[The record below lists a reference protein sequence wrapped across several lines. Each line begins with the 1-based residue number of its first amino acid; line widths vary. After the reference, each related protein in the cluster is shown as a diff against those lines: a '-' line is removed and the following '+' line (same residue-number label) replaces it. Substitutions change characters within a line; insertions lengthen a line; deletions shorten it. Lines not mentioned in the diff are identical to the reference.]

1 MVHLMLHYLYI
12 KCGHARRFGSPSAG
26 SGPRL
31 YCVSARPFAAAGHD
45 PGPDRGRLHVGCM
58 GDGGEWWAR
67 WSDTF
72 WLGRWSLSLQSPPLP
87 LSPSRRS
94 RTCVRVGPPATGSGP
109 TRPAGRAVAGRRPSY
124 PSRIRVERA
133 ATRGA
138 AGRGARCPSA
148 AGAAPGQVCAAG
160 PSRPVR
166 ASLRAG
172 GWDQKKCAMKGA
184 HTILKPEMSWFG
196 QVYIPWLL
204 WPVHSTS
211 FTPG

>member
-1 MVHLMLHYLYI
+1 MRAPQSSAGTRAASGRRRPARDHAFIAYRRVPSPPPGTTPAPI
-12 KCGHARRFGSPSAG
+12 EDVFTSAVWGVVVSGGPVGHTRFGFS
-26 SGPRL
+26 
-31 YCVSARPFAAAGHD
+31 
-45 PGPDRGRLHVGCM
+45 
-58 GDGGEWWAR
+58 
-67 WSDTF
+67 
-72 WLGRWSLSLQSPPLP
+72 GRWSLSLQSPPLP
-87 LSPSRRS
+87 LSPSRPS

-109 TRPAGRAVAGRRPSY
+109 TRPAGLAVAGRRPSY
-124 PSRIRVERA
+124 PSRVRVERA